1 MSRAAH
7 THILH
12 TSPEQICTHIHT
24 HPHMPTLIHCACRDS
39 RCLIYNVGWLQVV
52 ALFHSFTIL
61 VVLIRPL
68 CNTMQDAASQF
79 KTLRRTA
86 THCDALRRTATHC
99 DALRRTTRHIDTQQ
113 RTALHCNTLQ
123 HTPPRHAPLAAVEA
137 ASIVTQC
144 NLVQDSATQCNTLQ
158 HTATQTTLTHTTCS
172 CWSSVHSNTLQ
183 HAARHCNTLQHTQ
196 L

>member
-12 TSPEQICTHIHT
+12 TSPEHICTHIHT
-24 HPHMPTLIHCACRDS
+24 HPHIPTLIHYACRDS
-39 RCLIYNVGWLQVV
+39 RAIYTVGWLQVV
-52 ALFHSFTIL
+52 PLFTIL
-61 VVLIRPL
+61 VVLKRPL
-68 CNTMQDAASQF
+68 CNTMQDAATHF
-79 KTLRRTA
+79 KTWRRTA
-86 THCDALRRTATHC
+86 THCDALQHTTTQNNALHCTAT
-99 DALRRTTRHIDTQQ
+99 
-113 RTALHCNTLQ
+113 HCNTLQ
-123 HTPPRHAPLAAVEA
+123 HTPPQHAPLAAVEA

-144 NLVQDSATQCNTLQ
+144 NPVQDSATHCNTLQ
-158 HTATQTTLTHTTCS
+158 HTATHTTLIHTTCS

>member
-1 MSRAAH
+1 MYILIGNAQNTRRKYETGQPTFRRRACTSYTGLTFGFRSPNDPGITEHMSRAAH
-7 THILH
+7 THIVH
-12 TSPEQICTHIHT
+12 TSPEHICTHIHT

-86 THCDALRRTATHC
+86 THCDALRRTATHYK
-99 DALRRTTRHIDTQQ
+99 THRH
-113 RTALHCNTLQ
+113 TATHC
-123 HTPPRHAPLAAVEA
+123 LA
-137 ASIVTQC
+137 
-144 NLVQDSATQCNTLQ
+144 LQ
-158 HTATQTTLTHTTCS
+158 HTATYTTPTRTSCS
-172 CWSSVHSNTLQ
+172 
-183 HAARHCNTLQHTQ
+183 R
-196 L
+196 